1 MSYLSICVS
10 QCVYARARA
19 RARVRGRE
27 IIADEM
33 YYFMI
38 SQSLNGDLSCIEAR
52 ASNKYDYYYYGANTA
67 RMIIDV

>member
-10 QCVYARARA
+10 QCVYARA